1 MIQPSQ
7 LYISSEKLARVMA
20 SFEPQTSESLLPV
33 PLKRL
38 GSHTIYTDGHTRA
51 FAAYSCGLS
60 EIRAYWDEDD
70 LDWEMYKICI
80 AWCLAEG
87 IRTIADLKGRVVP
100 PKDYETLWRERCR
113 KMHREVIARRS
124 SEGSGMGE
132 PLLL

>member
-1 MIQPSQ
+1 MQADVTQRI
-7 LYISSEKLARVMA
+7 LFGLA
-20 SFEPQTSESLLPV
+20 
-33 PLKRL
+33 
-38 GSHTIYTDGHTRA
+38 HRA
-51 FAAYSCGLS
+51 FAVHSCGLL

-80 AWCLAEG
+80 EWCLAEG
-87 IRTIADLKGRVVP
+87 IHTIADLKGRVVP